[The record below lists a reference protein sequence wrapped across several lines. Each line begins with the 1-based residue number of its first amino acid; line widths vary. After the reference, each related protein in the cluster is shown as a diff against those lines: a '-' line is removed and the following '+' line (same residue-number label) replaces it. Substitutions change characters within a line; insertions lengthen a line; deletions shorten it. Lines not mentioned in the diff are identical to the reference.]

1 MTPTPTPTPDVGRTI
16 KVNKVWVDRDNRVP
30 RQVYVTLYNGEAA
43 VETITLSPDN
53 NWTHTWEGL
62 AVDGNWQ
69 IMETNVPN
77 GYTPTYKVEGDMV
90 TITNTESLIQ
100 TGQLNWPVAVMG
112 GAGILLLL
120 CGAAMVMRKK
130 READE

>member
-1 MTPTPTPTPDVGRTI
+1 
-16 KVNKVWVDRDNRVP
+16 VDRDNRVP

-53 NWTHTWEGL
+53 NWSHTWTGL
-62 AVDGNWQ
+62 DVEGNWQ
-69 IMETNVPN
+69 VMETNVPN
-77 GYTPTYKVEGDMV
+77 GYTPTYKVVGDTV
-90 TITNTESLIQ
+90 IITNTETLIQ

-112 GAGILLLL
+112 GAGVLLLL
-120 CGAAMVMRKK
+120 CGTAMIMRKK